1 MSKYLFQDKSRF
13 KFLEKVCSINQ
24 DGEKYVSI
32 SVLSLDNKKFN
43 FISHDESVIQ
53 TIQSLN
59 IENLSDII
67 TSLGLEKYLVFG
79 KSFYYIQIIIG
90 MLLFFH

>member
-43 FISHDESVIQ
+43 FISHDDSVIQ

-67 TSLGLEKYLVFG
+67 VNVGFY
-79 KSFYYIQIIIG
+79 KSFNPRTRFSNWQCD
-90 MLLFFH
+90 LLGVEV